1 MRFDDSFET
10 VLASDVDSGIAA
22 QSAWRQIVDLVAR
35 GRVPFDDRARDKLES
50 LRTRVP
56 RAIRVASVQTLESAT
71 PPAAL
76 IAYLVTDDVA
86 VALPLLRGAVLDD
99 DGWIALLPALTPPAR
114 SILRNRRDLSA
125 AVRRAL
131 EAYGATDMVLPSAT
145 SAVTDLGADAS
156 PAQPAR
162 VQDAPR
168 KSRSFV
174 SLGSVALDMPV
185 VAEAVRRSETGNMA
199 SDDGPFE
206 ISEVVARI
214 DAFQRQREQSPRPV
228 RQRTAAARGDRFQF
242 ETDREATI
250 NWIEGINRGA
260 TIGLT
265 LARPGVEADA
275 SASASDAVISGALR
289 RRAPFR
295 DARLRIG
302 GTSDAAGDWLLAG
315 VPVFDPVTGRFT
327 GYRGTARRPRAHERI
342 DAPVG
347 PPAESMR
354 QLVHELRTP
363 ANAISGFAEMI
374 ESQILGPVSDVY
386 RERATVIREQ
396 AKLLVEAIDD
406 LDFAARIEGNS
417 LDLRPEPVDIAML
430 MRDVVADLG
439 DLLALRGA
447 ILAIDDGDVLVG
459 GDRRAIERLIGRLFA
474 TLAAAAR
481 RDERI
486 EVRIAET
493 PQDVAIEIARP
504 IGLVNAELDAAQG
517 ASHDAVLLGADFAIR
532 LVHNLA
538 RELGGRFDLGDDL
551 IRLTLPIASRVA
563 ATGGSRHHP

>member
-1 MRFDDSFET
+1 VRFDDSFET

-50 LRTRVP
+50 LRARVP

-76 IAYLVTDDVA
+76 IGYLVTDDVA

-114 SILRNRRDLSA
+114 SVLRNRRDLSA
-125 AVRRAL
+125 VVCRAL
-131 EAYGATDMVLPSAT
+131 EAYGATDMVLPPATGAASAL
-145 SAVTDLGADAS
+145 SADPS
-156 PAQPAR
+156 PAQPTR

-185 VAEAVRRSETGNMA
+185 VAEAVRRSETGDMA
-199 SDDGPFE
+199 SDDGPFD

-214 DAFQRQREQSPRPV
+214 DAFQRQREQTPKPV
-228 RQRTAAARGDRFQF
+228 PQRAAAARGDRFQF

-260 TIGLT
+260 TIGLA
-265 LARPGVEADA
+265 LARPGVKADA

-374 ESQILGPVSDVY
+374 ESQILGPVPDVY

-417 LDLRPEPVDIAML
+417 LDLRPEPVNIAAL
-430 MRDVVADLG
+430 MRDVVTDLG

-447 ILAIDDGDVLVG
+447 FFAIDDGDVLVG

-504 IGLVNAELDAAQG
+504 IGLVIAELDAAQG

-538 RELGGRFDLGDDL
+538 RELGGRFDLGDGL